1 MPAPTYRRTR
11 SDRSSAAR
19 RRPRRSKTIL
29 WAVVVLALVGAVAFV
44 PAARIT
50 DRSTFCKTCHTMV
63 PFYNAWEQGPHKDVE
78 CIECHVDSGTAR
90 RFLHKFVALNEVY
103 AEFFTHSTFPNYN
116 ADIPDARCERCH
128 PEVTRPTT
136 TADGKFSHVTHL
148 NKGVRC
154 AQCHAST
161 GHKVTFSALNDAGLL
176 NPANAPAGLTY
187 VGESFKASTGKPS
200 ALPGHKPVPCSRCHD
215 QAKLQCSFCHAAPA
229 NHYGPDCKACHRP
242 GRAFAKFTHPP
253 SGEHSYKSRPC
264 AKCHPN
270 DYRTVYCTC
279 HKGNPPK
286 DD

>member
-90 RFLHKFVALNEVY
+90 RLMHKFVALNEVY

-128 PEVTRPTT
+128 PEVMRQTT

-161 GHKVTFSALNDAGLL
+161 GHKVTFSALKDAGLL

-200 ALPGHKPVPCSRCHD
+200 ALPGHKSGSLLALSR
-215 QAKLQCSFCHAAPA
+215 
-229 NHYGPDCKACHRP
+229 
-242 GRAFAKFTHPP
+242 
-253 SGEHSYKSRPC
+253 SGEPAVQLLSCRSRKPLRGGLQGLPS
-264 AKCHPN
+264 ARQGLREVH
-270 DYRTVYCTC
+270 T
-279 HKGNPPK
+279 PPER
-286 DD
+286 